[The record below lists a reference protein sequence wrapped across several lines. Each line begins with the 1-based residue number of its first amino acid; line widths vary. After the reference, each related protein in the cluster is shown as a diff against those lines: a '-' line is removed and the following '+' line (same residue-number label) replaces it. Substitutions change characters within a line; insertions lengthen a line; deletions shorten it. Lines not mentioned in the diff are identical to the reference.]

1 MRQAAHDGNVMAEN
15 RLAHL
20 YRAGIGT
27 KQDRVA
33 AGTWY
38 ILSRRAGLQDNTL
51 EDFFQGLTD
60 EQQKEALKKANDIQ
74 AQ

>member
-1 MRQAAHDGNVMAEN
+1 
-15 RLAHL
+15 
-20 YRAGIGT
+20 
-27 KQDRVA
+27 VA

-38 ILSRRAGLQDNTL
+38 ILARRAGLQDNTL